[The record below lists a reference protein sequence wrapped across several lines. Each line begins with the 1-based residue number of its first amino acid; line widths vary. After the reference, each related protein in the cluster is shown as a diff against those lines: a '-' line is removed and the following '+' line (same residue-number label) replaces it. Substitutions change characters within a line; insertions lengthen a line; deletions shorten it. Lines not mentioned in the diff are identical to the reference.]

1 MYLLALF
8 VELLAIYFAI
18 NKARKAIARRIK
30 PKKAGLQ
37 QATKNRNIETIK
49 ATKQAEKAQIKAIE
63 QNEKQRQKQEQAQAD
78 ILFYQSQL
86 DKITEMLFN
95 SDNELQEIES
105 QIKINN
111 AMRSY
116 DKNKKEIKRKEQV
129 IKKIITLENKVHTI
143 ESKIAKSQ
151 YILQAV

>member
-1 MYLLALF
+1 MYILALLI
-8 VELLAIYFAI
+8 ELTAIYLAV
-18 NKARKAIARRIK
+18 NKARKALARRKK
-30 PKKAGLQ
+30 PEKSGLQ
-37 QATKNRNIETIK
+37 QATKNRNIETSK

>member
-1 MYLLALF
+1 MYILALLI
-8 VELLAIYFAI
+8 EIIAIYAAI
-18 NKARKAIARRIK
+18 KYARQNRKQKSIRIPKEKTVVIQTKTDTEKALK
-30 PKKAGLQ
+30 Q
-37 QATKNRNIETIK
+37 QEKEMQ
-49 ATKQAEKAQIKAIE
+49 QAEK
-63 QNEKQRQKQEQAQAD
+63 NRQKQEQAQAD

-95 SDNELQEIES
+95 SDNELQEIEN

-129 IKKIITLENKVHTI
+129 VKKIITLENKVHTI